1 MENTGN
7 ARDIVV
13 VAASQGGLDALKT
26 IVAGLPADLPA
37 SICVVMHIGTWPS
50 VLPDVLAAEGRLP
63 VVHASHG
70 ETISRGTIYVAPP
83 DRHVLLHDDHLLLS
97 AGPKENFTRPAADPL
112 FRSAAVNYGPRAIGV
127 VLTGN
132 LDDGAA
138 GLKAI
143 HACGGFTIV
152 QDPSTCV
159 APDMPKAALKAVPA
173 DVVAAVEHIGAAII
187 RALTDRSTK
196 GFDMEERERALIELE
211 IAATGYSSP
220 RDLERLGY
228 RSSMTCPECG
238 GVIWRIGEGSPLRYR
253 CHTGHA
259 FSAMSLESQQS
270 TGAEDALWAA
280 VRRLEEKLL
289 LIREQLSLA
298 EATGSCEVLALRAE
312 MAPLETAIETVRRVA
327 IQSAPSVAD
336 HSV

>member
-1 MENTGN
+1 MSLRQIG
-7 ARDIVV
+7 
-13 VAASQGGLDALKT
+13 
-26 IVAGLPADLPA
+26 
-37 SICVVMHIGTWPS
+37 ICCCT
-50 VLPDVLAAEGRLP
+50 
-63 VVHASHG
+63 
-70 ETISRGTIYVAPP
+70 
-83 DRHVLLHDDHLLLS
+83 DDHLLLS

-138 GLKAI
+138 GLRAI

-152 QDPSTCV
+152 QNPSTCV

-173 DVVAAVEHIGAAII
+173 DIVAAVEHIGAAII
-187 RALTDRSTK
+187 GALTDRFAK
-196 GFDMEERERALIELE
+196 DFDTEERERASLELE
-211 IAATGYSSP
+211 IEATGYSSP
-220 RDLERLGY
+220 RDLERLGH
-228 RSSMTCPECG
+228 RTSMTCPECG
-238 GVIWRIGEGSPLRYR
+238 GIIWRIGEGSPLRYR

-259 FSAMSLESQQS
+259 FSTMSLQSQQR

-280 VRRLEEKLL
+280 VRGLEDKLL

-312 MAPLETAIETVRRVA
+312 KAPLETAIETVRRVA
-327 IQSAPSVAD
+327 IQSAPVGCGS
-336 HSV
+336 